1 MKRLLALAAALLI
14 LSGCTTAPNMTVPS
28 TGATTETTAP
38 VTTQPTTAPET
49 TVPETSAPPEPT
61 VPPTTVPPTTAPPA
75 TTAPVVTAPPVSN
88 EEMIGS
94 LYTRT
99 ELEAID
105 NTNFGCGFG
114 GQTDEHGRPVI
125 SISYDEKYEKYDAHF
140 IGPDDGSIYLTFTLG
155 YEHTV
160 EENGQSVRLTERM
173 LDILKEKDVKA
184 IFLING
190 HYAKSCPD
198 IVQRMIDE
206 GHIVG
211 SHSYG
216 HYTLAEL
223 SIDRVVEEIMLLH
236 DYVMEHFGYKM
247 TLFRPPSGESSERVL
262 AIAQSLGYTTVNYSF
277 AYYDWDTNDQPDPAS
292 SLQNMINKAHS
303 GGIIQL
309 HCVSY
314 TNAQILADAIDG
326 IRAKGLE
333 FDLFG

>member
-14 LSGCTTAPNMTVPS
+14 LSGCSAAPDLTVPS
-28 TGATTETTAP
+28 TGAATETTVP
-38 VTTQPTTAPET
+38 VTTQPATTPET
-49 TVPETSAPPEPT
+49 TVPESTAPPVTEPPT
-61 VPPTTVPPTTAPPA
+61 TTPPTTVPPTT
-75 TTAPVVTAPPVSN
+75 TAPTVSS
-88 EEMIGS
+88 EEMIGT
-94 LYTRT
+94 LYTRA

-114 GQTDEHGRPVI
+114 GQTDEHGRPLI
-125 SISYDEKYEKYDAHF
+125 SMGYDAKYEKYDAHF
-140 IGPDDGSIYLTFTLG
+140 IGPDDGHIYLTFTLG

-160 EENGQSVRLTERM
+160 EENGQSIRLTERM
-173 LDILKEKDVKA
+173 LDILKEKDVRA

-236 DYVMEHFGYKM
+236 DYVLENFGYQM
-247 TLFRPPSGESSERVL
+247 TCFRPPSGESSERVL

-292 SLQNMINKAHS
+292 SLQNMIERAHS
-303 GGIIQL
+303 GCIIQL

-333 FDLFG
+333 FALFG

>member
-1 MKRLLALAAALLI
+1 
-14 LSGCTTAPNMTVPS
+14 
-28 TGATTETTAP
+28 
-38 VTTQPTTAPET
+38 
-49 TVPETSAPPEPT
+49 
-61 VPPTTVPPTTAPPA
+61 
-75 TTAPVVTAPPVSN
+75 
-88 EEMIGS
+88 MIGS
-94 LYTRT
+94 LYTRA
-99 ELEAID
+99 ELQAID

-114 GQTDEHGRPVI
+114 GQTDEHGRPMI
-125 SISYDEKYEKYDAHF
+125 SMGYDEKYEKYDAHF

>member
-94 LYTRT
+94 LYTRA
-99 ELEAID
+99 ELQAID

-114 GQTDEHGRPVI
+114 GQTDEHGRPMI
-125 SISYDEKYEKYDAHF
+125 SMGYDEKYEKYDAHF

-236 DYVMEHFGYKM
+236 DYVLEHFGYKM
-247 TLFRPPSGESSERVL
+247 TLFRPPQR
-262 AIAQSLGYTTVNYSF
+262 
-277 AYYDWDTNDQPDPAS
+277 
-292 SLQNMINKAHS
+292 
-303 GGIIQL
+303 
-309 HCVSY
+309 
-314 TNAQILADAIDG
+314 
-326 IRAKGLE
+326 
-333 FDLFG
+333 